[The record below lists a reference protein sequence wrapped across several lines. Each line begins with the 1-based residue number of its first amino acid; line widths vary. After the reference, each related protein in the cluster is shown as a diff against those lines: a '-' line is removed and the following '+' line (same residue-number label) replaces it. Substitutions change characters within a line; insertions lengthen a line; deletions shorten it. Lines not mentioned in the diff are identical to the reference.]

1 MSAHNFL
8 QRTRYD
14 HNAAQHARANT
25 HHRRPT
31 PSTHP
36 RSAKRPTLL
45 LVAELEVSSHL
56 VKLLGTLGY
65 AVHAVTETVAAQA
78 ILAVVPIDL
87 VLLHC
92 PPEMSF
98 GGWQTYTQLRQCTTK
113 PVMMIAN
120 IRAEHFTANA
130 AANGSE
136 AIDADLVNYLNS
148 VDLLCRTLIL

>member
-1 MSAHNFL
+1 MSSHNFL
-8 QRTRYD
+8 QRTRYNR
-14 HNAAQHARANT
+14 NAAQHTTANT
-25 HHRRPT
+25 HHRRLA

-36 RSAKRPTLL
+36 RSAQRPTLL
-45 LVAELEVSSHL
+45 LVAELEVASHL

-65 AVHAVTETVAAQA
+65 TVHAVTETVAAQA
-78 ILAVVPIDL
+78 ILAIVPIDL

-98 GGWQTYTQLRQCTTK
+98 GGWESYTQLRQCTTK

-120 IRAEHFTANA
+120 ITAEHFTTN
-130 AANGSE
+130 SE
-136 AIDADLVNYLNS
+136 ARDSEHVDADLVNYLNS